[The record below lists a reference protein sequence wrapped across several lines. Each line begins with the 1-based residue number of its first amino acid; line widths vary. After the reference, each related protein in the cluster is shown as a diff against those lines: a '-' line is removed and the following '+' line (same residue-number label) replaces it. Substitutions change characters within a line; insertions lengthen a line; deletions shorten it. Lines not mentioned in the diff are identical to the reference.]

1 MPQIGA
7 DDRLDV
13 TIMRKIYA
21 RSSQVA
27 ILSNVQFGLRPG
39 EVAAIFGPSGC
50 GKTTILK
57 IIAGLD
63 TEFAGS
69 VRRPAGGRIGMVF
82 QEPRLLPW
90 RTVEQNIRIAA
101 PLITASSL
109 SVLLSTFGLESHPQH
124 YPGQLSL
131 GLARRVALARAFA
144 VEPDVLLLDEPF
156 ASLDAALADKLRA
169 ELGLVIE
176 SRPLTTVL
184 VTHDLDE
191 AIQLAD
197 RILLLSGKPS
207 QLIADIPIK
216 LRRRERT
223 ADRVAALRDGILSH
237 LPLRSVAAQP
247 TGGLAAH
254 QRGRG

>member
-7 DDRLDV
+7 DERLDV
-13 TIMRKIYA
+13 CIVRKCYP
-21 RSSQVA
+21 RSRQLE
-27 ILSNVQFGLRPG
+27 ILRSIQFGLRPG
-39 EVAAIFGPSGC
+39 EVAAIFGPSGS

-57 IIAGLD
+57 IVAGLD
-63 TEFAGS
+63 TEFEGS

-90 RTVEQNIRIAA
+90 RTVEQNIQIAA

-109 SVLLSTFGLESHPQH
+109 SLLLETFGLNEHRRH
-124 YPGQLSL
+124 LPGQLSL

-156 ASLDAALADKLRA
+156 ASLDAALAQKLRA
-169 ELGLVIE
+169 ELALLIA
-176 SRPLTTVL
+176 SRTLTTLL

-207 QLIADIPIK
+207 QLTGNIPIM
-216 LRRRERT
+216 LGRSERT
-223 ADRVAALRDGILSH
+223 AEQIAALREDVRPH
-237 LPLRSVAAQP
+237 LPRR
-247 TGGLAAH
+247 LAAH
-254 QRGRG
+254 ENG